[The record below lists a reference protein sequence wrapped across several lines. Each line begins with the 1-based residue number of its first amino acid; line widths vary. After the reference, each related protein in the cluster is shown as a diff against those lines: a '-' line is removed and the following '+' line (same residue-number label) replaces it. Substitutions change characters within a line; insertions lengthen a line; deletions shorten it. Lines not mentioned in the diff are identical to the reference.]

1 MARIERAI
9 FVWRIVRP
17 SELRNRLPIRRSKSK
32 AGMVLARFF
41 LTGSFFVRAK
51 PVVDVDLFATDRHL
65 DVAPAEAMLNGM
77 LAQGDE
83 FA

>member
-1 MARIERAI
+1 
-9 FVWRIVRP
+9 
-17 SELRNRLPIRRSKSK
+17 
-32 AGMVLARFF
+32 
-41 LTGSFFVRAK
+41 
-51 PVVDVDLFATDRHL
+51 VVDVDHFATDRHL

>member
-1 MARIERAI
+1 
-9 FVWRIVRP
+9 
-17 SELRNRLPIRRSKSK
+17 
-32 AGMVLARFF
+32 VLDQ
-41 LTGSFFVRAK
+41 